1 MAINYTSLL
10 ALIQPVDGTEVSVWG
25 DDVNNG
31 VSSILDVAV
40 AGTQNITTDANVT
53 LTITQ
58 ATSSGTNLSG
68 TSAQYA
74 ILLLSGAR
82 TATRTITL
90 PASSKTYT
98 VMNSTT
104 GGYAQTVGGLTIA
117 VGEVAKIVYNIST
130 SAWVKASTFSG
141 AGTFSTV
148 TATAATTASSN
159 LGAYNYGTLNFS
171 DTGIVQSAQT
181 SVNSYFQN
189 VIQNTSN
196 GTAASAEF
204 IAYNDQGTAT
214 TNYATVGIN
223 SSGYSG
229 TGSINAPGYGYFLTA
244 STDLVLGTIGANG
257 IHFTTNSSATDALAI
272 SSAGA
277 VSLPGGTANGVAY
290 LNGSKVLTTGSALTF
305 DGTNLG
311 LSSGNIFVPTT
322 SGVFFSS
329 PGTFVNGVYGV
340 GTNNVAFNANGS
352 EQMRLTSTGLG
363 IGTSSPSYKLDVN
376 GSGNIIRAINS
387 STSSA
392 FILSTNSGASSILVM
407 GNESTTAGSS
417 ATGSASYAGL
427 LFTTGS
433 KPLQFGTNSTI
444 QATLDTSGNLGLG
457 VTPSAWSAYK
467 AIQVNTGLTAYS
479 SGTGGDSGLTHNAY
493 YNGANWIY
501 IGTGYATQYD
511 MYLGAHRWYSA
522 GSGSAGGTIS
532 FTQAMTLDNSGNL
545 LVGATSAFN
554 TSRATFTSQANN
566 TIAAVQGTAGGYCF
580 VSSALSN
587 GGTYYHC
594 SFTEN
599 GTQRGSITS
608 NGSVTA
614 YNITSDQRLKENI
627 VDADT
632 ASNLIDALQVRQF
645 DWKSDGSHQRY
656 GFVAQELVAVAPEAV
671 HQPADPEEM
680 MAVDYSKL
688 VPMLVKEI
696 QSLRARLKAANI
708 A

>member
-1 MAINYTSLL
+1 MSVPYTFATATNSIPLSQLDSNFATAITLGSTNIYLGNTTTTVTGLTLTGSTFTGNVTTSN
-10 ALIQPVDGTEVSVWG
+10 AVITGGSIDGT
-25 DDVNNG
+25 
-31 VSSILDVAV
+31 
-40 AGTQNITTDANVT
+40 
-53 LTITQ
+53 
-58 ATSSGTNLSG
+58 
-68 TSAQYA
+68 
-74 ILLLSGAR
+74 
-82 TATRTITL
+82 
-90 PASSKTYT
+90 
-98 VMNSTT
+98 
-104 GGYAQTVGGLTIA
+104 TVG
-117 VGEVAKIVYNIST
+117 
-130 SAWVKASTFSG
+130 
-141 AGTFSTV
+141 
-148 TATAATTASSN
+148 ATTAST
-159 LGAYNYGTLNFS
+159 GAFTTL
-171 DTGIVQSAQT
+171 SA
-181 SVNSYFQN
+181 SS
-189 VIQNTSN
+189 
-196 GTAASAEF
+196 
-204 IAYNDQGTAT
+204 
-214 TNYATVGIN
+214 TV
-223 SSGYSG
+223 SG
-229 TGSINAPGYGYFLTA
+229 TGFSTYLASPPAIGSTA
-244 STDLVLGTIGANG
+244 ANTGA
-257 IHFTTNSSATDALAI
+257 FTTLSASSTTTL
-272 SSAGA
+272 S
-277 VSLPGGTANGVAY
+277 GGTANGVAY
-290 LNGSKVLTTGSALTF
+290 LNGSKVLTTGSALVF

-311 LSSGNIFVPTT
+311 IGSATLGSTLRLYAVQASGEGNPTLDGSEVGLFQRNFVATQSASIAVT
-322 SGVFFSS
+322 SGSTSTASVYLGNKNSIGAGRLVYDSS
-329 PGTFVNGVYGV
+329 ASAL
-340 GTNNVAFNANGS
+340 AFYSSAA

>member
-1 MAINYTSLL
+1 MSVPYTF
-10 ALIQPVDGTEVSVWG
+10 AT
-25 DDVNNG
+25 
-31 VSSILDVAV
+31 
-40 AGTQNITTDANVT
+40 
-53 LTITQ
+53 
-58 ATSSGTNLSG
+58 ATSSIPLSQLDSNFATAITLGGTNLYLG
-68 TSAQYA
+68 NT
-74 ILLLSGAR
+74 
-82 TATRTITL
+82 TT
-90 PASSKTYT
+90 T
-98 VMNSTT
+98 VT
-104 GGYAQTVGGLTIA
+104 GLTLT
-117 VGEVAKIVYNIST
+117 G
-130 SAWVKASTFSG
+130 STFAG
-141 AGTFSTV
+141 TIDNTIIGGTTPAAGTFTTLTTSST
-148 TATAATTASSN
+148 TTLS
-159 LGAYNYGTLNFS
+159 
-171 DTGIVQSAQT
+171 
-181 SVNSYFQN
+181 
-189 VIQNTSN
+189 
-196 GTAASAEF
+196 
-204 IAYNDQGTAT
+204 
-214 TNYATVGIN
+214 
-223 SSGYSG
+223 
-229 TGSINAPGYGYFLTA
+229 
-244 STDLVLGTIGANG
+244 
-257 IHFTTNSSATDALAI
+257 
-272 SSAGA
+272 
-277 VSLPGGTANGVAY
+277 GGTANGVAY
-290 LNGSKVLTTGSALTF
+290 LNGSKVLTTGSALVF

-311 LSSGNIFVPTT
+311 IGSATLGSTLRLYAVQASGEGNPTLDGSEVGLFQRNFVATQSASIAVT
-322 SGVFFSS
+322 SGSTSTASVYLGNKNSIGAGRLVYDSS
-329 PGTFVNGVYGV
+329 ASAL
-340 GTNNVAFNANGS
+340 AFYSSAA